1 MKYILFF
8 SLALF
13 IVFNSCNESEQ
24 GIDPPLGGTKYPTKL
39 NTRWEYNTTTTIEY
53 YDTTGQISG
62 TETLDYGNTVV
73 KIIKINDTLGLYN
86 NLIKFETYDLSTPAN
101 IGYHW
106 YSNTDTA
113 FIAVAYLNAGPSQ
126 WVIPKINVNRY
137 LTFEELKDLIN
148 SPEQNFFSLSSE
160 IISDSIIYETYR
172 KVLAYPLAIKKRWV
186 ELIQPWY
193 RERFV
198 DKIVNVNFNGQF
210 VSCYGIKVDWPGF
223 KNIELN
229 DFVSLTHGLV
239 RREILADSITITDP
253 VHPDSGLFGRISSY
267 SNLVRINQ

>member
-1 MKYILFF
+1 MKYTFFF
-8 SLALF
+8 SLAIL
-13 IVFNSCNESEQ
+13 IIFNSCNESEQ

-53 YDTTGQISG
+53 YDSTGHISG

-86 NLIKFETYDLSTPAN
+86 NLVKFETYDLSTPAN
-101 IGYHW
+101 IGYYW

-113 FIAVAYLNAGPSQ
+113 FTAVAYLNAGPSQ

-148 SPEQNFFSLSSE
+148 SPEQNSLSNPSL
-160 IISDSIIYETYR
+160 IISDSIIYETHR
-172 KVLAYPLAIKKRWV
+172 KVLAYPLAINKRWV
-186 ELIQPWY
+186 ELISPFF
-193 RERFV
+193 RERYV
-198 DKIVNVNFNGQF
+198 DKIVNVNFNGQPIN
-210 VSCYGIKVDWPGF
+210 CYEIKVDWSGF
-223 KNIELN
+223 NKIEIN

>member
-1 MKYILFF
+1 MKKLLIIPFILT
-8 SLALF
+8 LT
-13 IVFNSCNESEQ
+13 FNCSEDNP
-24 GIDPPLGGTKYPTKL
+24 IIPTKHL
-39 NTRWEYNTTTTIEY
+39 RYPDSLGIQWEYNTTMVIEH
-53 YDTTGQISG
+53 YDTLGNIIS
-62 TETLDYGNTVV
+62 TETLDFGNTVV

-101 IGYHW
+101 MSYHW

-113 FIAVAYLNAGPSQ
+113 FIAVAYLNAGSSQ
-126 WVIPKINVNRY
+126 LVYPKINVNRY

-160 IISDSIIYETYR
+160 IISDSIIYEPHR
-172 KVLAYPLAIKKRWV
+172 KVIAYPLAINKRWV

-223 KNIELN
+223 NNIEFN

-239 RREILADSITITDP
+239 KREILADSILFTDP
-253 VHPDSGLFGRISSY
+253 VNPDSGGFGKVSTY